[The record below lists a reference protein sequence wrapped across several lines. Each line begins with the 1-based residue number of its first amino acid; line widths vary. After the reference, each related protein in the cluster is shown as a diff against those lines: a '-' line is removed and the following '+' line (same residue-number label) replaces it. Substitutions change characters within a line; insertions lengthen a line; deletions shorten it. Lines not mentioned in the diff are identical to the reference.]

1 MRTFVIII
9 ILSTENDWIL
19 KFDIIMKHASEYT
32 LLTAQII
39 KVPTSVTKGD
49 SFLANGATY
58 IKLILI

>member
-1 MRTFVIII
+1 M
-9 ILSTENDWIL
+9 TEYIL